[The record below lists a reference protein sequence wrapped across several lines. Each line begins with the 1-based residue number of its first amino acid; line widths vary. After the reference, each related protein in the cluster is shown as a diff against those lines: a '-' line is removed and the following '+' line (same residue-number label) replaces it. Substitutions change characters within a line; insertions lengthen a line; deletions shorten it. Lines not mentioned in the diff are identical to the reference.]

1 MAERWLWEPKAA
13 GSSPATPRVRSS
25 AGQSKGFLIPRSG
38 VRVPPDP
45 LFFIHGWGFS
55 SRVLKNIPSIDLPFH
70 GGSALEYKDLWS
82 LARDIALR
90 VEKGS
95 LLIGWSLGASL
106 ALMMAYM
113 LPDRFRGLLLI
124 GACAC
129 FSCAWPEKNLR
140 GFMLRLERDR
150 ESFLKEFRALAYP
163 KPFEDSLNL
172 EGAREMLKDYMKLD
186 LRSILPYIKQRTI
199 ILHGIEDPIVPF
211 SSSLALYNM
220 IKRSKLI
227 TFLGGHFPKDESLI
241 FKVLKSVQ

>member
-1 MAERWLWEPKAA
+1 M
-13 GSSPATPRVRSS
+13 
-25 AGQSKGFLIPRSG
+25 
-38 VRVPPDP
+38 
-45 LFFIHGWGFS
+45 
-55 SRVLKNIPSIDLPFH
+55 DLPFH
-70 GGSALEYKDLWS
+70 GESTLEYKDLWS

-113 LPDRFRGLLLI
+113 FPDRFRGLLLI

-129 FSCAWPEKNLR
+129 FFCAWPEKNLR

-150 ESFLKEFRALAYP
+150 ESFLKEFMSLAYP

-186 LRSILPYIKQRTI
+186 LRPIQPYIRQRTRI
-199 ILHGIEDPIVPF
+199 VHGTGDPMAPCR
-211 SSSLALYNM
+211 SSVSRWQGREWAGV
-220 IKRSKLI
+220 IAWV
-227 TFLGGHFPKDESLI
+227 GGG
-241 FKVLKSVQ
+241 VAGVG